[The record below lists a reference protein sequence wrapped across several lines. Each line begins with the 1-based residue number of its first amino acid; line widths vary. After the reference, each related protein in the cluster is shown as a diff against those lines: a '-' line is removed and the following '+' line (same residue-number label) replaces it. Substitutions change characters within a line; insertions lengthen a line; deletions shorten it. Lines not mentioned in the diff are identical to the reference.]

1 MTQISTKKWIN
12 FIFGTIVSLGFITAS
27 QADEPENEKKSVNLN
42 ICRNSSVIRATHK
55 PDIFINDVLAG
66 EVANGSKLKVS
77 VKIGDKY
84 SIKTQASPLMFRFK
98 TETLFQGSVD
108 TEDQIYL
115 IVKGE
120 LASIGAVASQILGG
134 AIAEGIRQNTD
145 KSPSGDWTIKVVSP
159 SDFEIQCNDAK

>member
-1 MTQISTKKWIN
+1 MSQIFTKKCIN
-12 FIFGTIVSLGFITAS
+12 FIVGTILCSGFITAVHS
-27 QADEPENEKKSVNLN
+27 DEPENEKKSVDLN
-42 ICRNSSVIRATHK
+42 ICRNSSLIRATHK

-66 EVANGSKLKVS
+66 EVANGSKFKVS
-77 VKIGDKY
+77 TKMGDKY

-108 TEDQIYL
+108 TEEQVYL

-120 LASIGAVASQILGG
+120 LASIGAVASQLLGG
-134 AIAEGIRQNTD
+134 AIAESIRQNTD